1 MDMYARI
8 QRQPARRQHI
18 TPGAAVLAAFGFL
31 VAATCVGMLV
41 YAARYQLRYRR
52 FINDFSA
59 SLAASNKMSLR
70 MTWQDEDVPITTDQ
84 ASRLCR
90 RITTA
95 GSVFVGDYAPESA
108 GDYASGTNHTLPTYG
123 WARSMSGVNLDSFL
137 RKITYQQ
144 ITPDG
149 LRGLG
154 PTIETMASA
163 EGLDAHRN
171 AVTIRLESL

>member
-1 MDMYARI
+1 MCSSD
-8 QRQPARRQHI
+8 
-18 TPGAAVLAAFGFL
+18 L
-31 VAATCVGMLV
+31 
-41 YAARYQLRYRR
+41 
-52 FINDFSA
+52 
-59 SLAASNKMSLR
+59 
-70 MTWQDEDVPITTDQ
+70 
-84 ASRLCR
+84 
-90 RITTA
+90 
-95 GSVFVGDYAPESA
+95 
-108 GDYASGTNHTLPTYG
+108 
-123 WARSMSGVNLDSFL
+123 NLDSFL

>member
-1 MDMYARI
+1 
-8 QRQPARRQHI
+8 
-18 TPGAAVLAAFGFL
+18 
-31 VAATCVGMLV
+31 
-41 YAARYQLRYRR
+41 
-52 FINDFSA
+52 
-59 SLAASNKMSLR
+59 MSLR

-95 GSVFVGDYAPESA
+95 GSVSVGDYAPESA

-171 AVTIRLESL
+171 AVTIRFESL

>member
-1 MDMYARI
+1 M
-8 QRQPARRQHI
+8 
-18 TPGAAVLAAFGFL
+18 
-31 VAATCVGMLV
+31 
-41 YAARYQLRYRR
+41 
-52 FINDFSA
+52 SA
-59 SLAASNKMSLR
+59 
-70 MTWQDEDVPITTDQ
+70 D
-84 ASRLCR
+84 
-90 RITTA
+90 
-95 GSVFVGDYAPESA
+95 GSVFLRNDAPECA
-108 GDYASGTNHTLPTYG
+108 CDDASGTNHTLPTYG

-144 ITPDG
+144 ITSDG